1 MKTVIIYNTGIDPL
15 KFIVAEGDLS
25 RFDGMMINA
34 YGNDEAL
41 QDELVGLMYDP
52 VSGENTALLDSAVDV
67 FPVQAVK
74 DGAIVIVAGFLP

>member
-1 MKTVIIYNTGIDPL
+1 MKTVIIYNTVIDPL

-34 YGNDEAL
+34 CGNDEKL
-41 QDELVGLMYDP
+41 QDELVDLLYDP
-52 VSGENTALLDSAVDV
+52 VTGQNTDLLNSAVST
-67 FPVQAVK
+67 FPVQAVR